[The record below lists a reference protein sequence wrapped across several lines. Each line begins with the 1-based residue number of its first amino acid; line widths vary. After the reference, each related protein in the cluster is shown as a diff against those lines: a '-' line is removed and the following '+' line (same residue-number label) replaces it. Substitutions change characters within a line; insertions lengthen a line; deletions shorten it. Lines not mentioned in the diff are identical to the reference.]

1 MLATLGFLTVG
12 LLLALILSRRVTP
25 LVALTVMPVLAAL
38 VAGQAGALGGFV
50 TAGIQQT
57 APVAAT
63 FVFAILFFGIV
74 SDAGMLDPAIDGVL
88 RAVGSNPVRVVVG
101 SALLAMLLHVEGS
114 GATTFLLAVPALL
127 PLYERLGMDR
137 RVLACVVAMS
147 AGVMN
152 IVPWGGPLLRA
163 SAALHLSTTELFL
176 PLVPVAGIGLVF
188 VVCAAFWLGRREA
201 RRLAD
206 RLAEGPV
213 VVIGRVLTE
222 SERALRRPRMLWP
235 NAAITVLVMVTMV
248 TGWVPPALAFMLGV
262 VVALTLNY
270 PQAAEQ
276 RLRMDAHA
284 KAALMMATV
293 LMAAGVFTGVMKGTG
308 MLTAMASASV
318 NLVPPAMA
326 SHIPVALA
334 VVSMPLSLLFDP
346 DSFYLGVLPVVAE
359 VASTHGVAAV
369 QVAQGALLGQM
380 TTGFP
385 VSPLT
390 PSTFLLIGLTGIEL
404 AEHQRFS
411 IGWLWATTLAMT
423 VAAVLLGV
431 LAP

>member
-1 MLATLGFLTVG
+1 MLATLGFVTVG

-25 LVALTVMPVLAAL
+25 LVALTAMPVLAAL

-88 RAVGSNPVRVVVG
+88 HVVGSNPVRIVVG

-163 SAALHLSTTELFL
+163 SASLHLTTTELFL
-176 PLVPVAGIGLVF
+176 PLVPVAGAGLVF
-188 VVCAAFWLGRREA
+188 VVCVAFYFGRREA
-201 RRLAD
+201 RRLAGS
-206 RLAEGPV
+206 LQVGPV
-213 VVIGRVLTE
+213 AVVGRVLTD

-235 NAAITVLVMVTMV
+235 NAVITVLVMVTMV

-334 VVSMPLSLLFDP
+334 LVSMPLSLLFDP

-359 VASTHGVAAV
+359 VAGTHGVATV

-390 PSTFLLIGLTGIEL
+390 PSTFLLIGLAGIEL

-411 IGWLWATTLAMT
+411 IGWLWATTLVMT
-423 VAAVLLGV
+423 MVAVVFGV
-431 LAP
+431 LTL

>member
-176 PLVPVAGIGLVF
+176 PLVPVAGAGLVF
-188 VVCAAFWLGRREA
+188 VVCVAFWFGRREA

-206 RLAEGPV
+206 RRAEGPV

-222 SERALRRPRMLWP
+222 GERALRRPRMLWP

-359 VASTHGVAAV
+359 VASTHGVATV

-390 PSTFLLIGLTGIEL
+390 PSTFLLVGLAGVDL

-411 IGWLWATTLAMT
+411 IGWLWATTLVMT
-423 VAAVLLGV
+423 VAAMVLGV